1 MHHQWMQDQDHKKK
15 PQVSHPQVS
24 PTVSEQDSKVNKR
37 VFRLENVINIVIKR
51 GSVEGTGE
59 HRDLGRV

>member
-1 MHHQWMQDQDHKKK
+1 MHHQRMHHQDHKKK

-24 PTVSEQDSKVNKR
+24 PTVFEQDSKVNKG

-51 GSVEGTGE
+51 GSVEGTGR